1 MILVPLPIF
10 CTDTTK
16 DATDSRKLES
26 VISSSFRTCDGSNGF
41 RCMSALDAL
50 ISAAEAVNP
59 IWSDDVSSVCISD
72 DVIVCSDD
80 VNFFFG
86 NRLKHLLAAS
96 ISPFEMK

>member
-59 IWSDDVSSVCISD
+59 MWSDAVSSVISD
-72 DVIVCSDD
+72 DVIVASDG